1 MLWAHGT
8 GPCWAHRHV
17 PDNCPVRP
25 HSVHPYNLAK
35 QLLVTRPMAKDPRTN
50 EVSLRAKITD
60 SSLEVGIRSRT
71 AAALDRLLG
80 GFFGIPAAWLE
91 RHEKRIRNQADSESI
106 IRNAAAKRMKAAILN
121 DEEVSEVVAE
131 MALSAGLSSVA
142 NKVRVAQLA
151 VEDLAENV
159 AGQDAP
165 ADQQE
170 ETPDVD
176 VDWLNH
182 FGSHAEKISSER
194 MQLLWAKVLAGEIRQ
209 PGAFSL
215 STLRLLSELDQSMA
229 LALQEE
235 VKYRVGN
242 DYILTPGQDDMKGER
257 LGRLSF
263 LEEVG
268 LLQTIDPISGVMRT
282 IAPGRHGKAHIR
294 EQYLLLEMEF
304 QATVEFRIIL
314 LTRAGREI
322 AGLLPPPDPLAV
334 LERVGDAVKD
344 QVDSM
349 KILRILADL
358 RNGMLR
364 TTPYKT
370 LKQKQEEP
378 PA

>member
-1 MLWAHGT
+1 MLWVHGA
-8 GPCWAHRHV
+8 GPCWAHRHIA
-17 PDNCPVRP
+17 DNCPVRP
-25 HSVHPYNLAK
+25 HSDQSDTLAK
-35 QLLVTRPMAKDPRTN
+35 QIPVTRPMAKNPRTN
-50 EVSLRAKITD
+50 DVSLRAKITN
-60 SSLEVGIRSRT
+60 SGLAVGIRSR
-71 AAALDRLLG
+71 AAAAIDRLLG

-131 MALSAGLSSVA
+131 MALSASLSSVA

-151 VEDLAENV
+151 IEDLSENV

-170 ETPDVD
+170 ETADVD

-229 LALQEE
+229 LAFQEE

-242 DYILTPGQDDMKGER
+242 DYILKPSEDDMRGDR
-257 LGRLSF
+257 LLRLSF

-268 LLQTIDPISGVMRT
+268 LLQTIDLMGGVQREF
-282 IAPGRHGKAHIR
+282 AHGPRGKAWIR
-294 EQYLLLEMEF
+294 QQNLLLLMES
-304 QATVEFRIIL
+304 QAPVKCPIIL
-314 LTRAGREI
+314 LARAGREI
-322 AGLLPPPDPLAV
+322 AGLLPPPEPLAV

-349 KILRILADL
+349 KILRIVADL
-358 RNGMLR
+358 GNGMFR

-370 LKQKQEEP
+370 LKQKQKEP